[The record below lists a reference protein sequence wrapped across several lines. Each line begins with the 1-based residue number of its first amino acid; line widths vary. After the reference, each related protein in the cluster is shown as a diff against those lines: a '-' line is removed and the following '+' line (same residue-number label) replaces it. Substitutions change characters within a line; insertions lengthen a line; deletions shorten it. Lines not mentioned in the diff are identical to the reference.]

1 MCLLQ
6 FDLSEKSL
14 VQTAQ
19 VYPVDVDRTS
29 SLTPARG
36 HTFRQRHYGHEE
48 SLSTHT
54 LTGIGHCQ
62 GGTLTG

>member
-19 VYPVDVDRTS
+19 VNPVEVDRTS
-29 SLTPARG
+29 SLTPARV
-36 HTFRQRHYGHEE
+36 
-48 SLSTHT
+48 HT
-54 LTGIGHCQ
+54 LD
-62 GGTLTG
+62 TLDMSNRVKNTL

>member
-14 VQTAQ
+14 VQTPQ
-19 VYPVDVDRTS
+19 LNPVEVDRTS

-36 HTFRQRHYGHEE
+36 HTLDTLDMSNHFQNMTGD
-48 SLSTHT
+48 SLCSTA
-54 LTGIGHCQ
+54 LS
-62 GGTLTG
+62 